1 MRMSNNPEHSTAPIG
16 SLGSDD
22 MACSMSRPYITHR
35 PSLTSNSD
43 VGGTTGV
50 SRVQSVPDGAT
61 LSFEI
66 RAWPNDPSKERLER
80 GHKGP
85 CAVYLKKVASAID
98 DTGKMIK
105 VTLTQYML
113 TTSHRRW

>member
-1 MRMSNNPEHSTAPIG
+1 MAAKIWLAVRHP
-16 SLGSDD
+16 LGTDRS
-22 MACSMSRPYITHR
+22 
-35 PSLTSNSD
+35 SLTNNSD
-43 VGGTTGV
+43 VGGTKGV
-50 SRVQSVPDGAT
+50 SRVQSVSDGAT

-98 DTGKMIK
+98 DSGECTAVVYEVHADNI
-105 VTLTQYML
+105 Q
-113 TTSHRRW
+113 RCW